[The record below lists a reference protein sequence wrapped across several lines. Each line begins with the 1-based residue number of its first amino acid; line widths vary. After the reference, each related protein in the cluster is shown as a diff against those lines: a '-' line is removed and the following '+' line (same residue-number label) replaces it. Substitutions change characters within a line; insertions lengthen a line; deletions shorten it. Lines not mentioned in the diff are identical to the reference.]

1 MKNANSL
8 LRRVLALALACMLLA
23 GCSSKQQPGSSE
35 AASSG
40 DSHSSSTESS
50 APDSSAD
57 VSGPDSSSGGN
68 SSQSNSSSGKTT
80 AGKGS
85 TSRQTNSTG
94 TASTTKSPSNPGSNT
109 SSSALKQSAYVKNSS
124 VWKTKM
130 LSSGKFFFELEMT
143 SIGTMNKQLLK
154 NSISK
159 QKVGE
164 YQSILPSVKAAEW
177 GYSHLNL
184 PTGSQDGAG
193 RVINNT
199 YLDNPTALRLSPRLR
214 TF

>member
-94 TASTTKSPSNPGSNT
+94 TEIPLEPR
-109 SSSALKQSAYVKNSS
+109 QQYVLFCFKA
-124 VWKTKM
+124 VR
-130 LSSGKFFFELEMT
+130 LCEELFGVE
-143 SIGTMNKQLLK
+143 NQ
-154 NSISK
+154 NAF
-159 QKVGE
+159 QRE
-164 YQSILPSVKAAEW
+164 IL
-177 GYSHLNL
+177 
-184 PTGSQDGAG
+184 
-193 RVINNT
+193 
-199 YLDNPTALRLSPRLR
+199 
-214 TF
+214 F